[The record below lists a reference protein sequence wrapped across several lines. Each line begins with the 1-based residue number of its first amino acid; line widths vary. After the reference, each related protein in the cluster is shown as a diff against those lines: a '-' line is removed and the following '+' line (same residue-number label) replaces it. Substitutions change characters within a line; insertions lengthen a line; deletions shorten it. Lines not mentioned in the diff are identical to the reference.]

1 MPLMTNKKHVQD
13 IYANAAEKKRV
24 IPCFCSENL
33 TTTEAVL
40 AAVKDFGDLHGEKDL
55 PITLAITNLY
65 SHRPQSINYTHTGN
79 WRVGL
84 ALFMRDLQALCENY
98 SPFKDLK
105 VMVHLDHIQHD
116 ADVELLDWDMEQFS
130 SIMYD
135 ASSLPL
141 AENIRKTAEF
151 AERNHDKILIEGA
164 CDEIVDATGSES
176 GELTNPDK
184 AEEYISGT
192 GADMIVANLGTE
204 HRASAAELQY
214 HGDMAKQISARIGG
228 ARLVLHGCS
237 SVSSDQIRYLFVD
250 GICKV
255 NIWTALERDS
265 SPVLFTAMVNK
276 AAKIAGAQAVEKLT
290 EAGIMGPKADH
301 SSRPSL
307 DFYTTVY
314 RQNIVFE
321 EMKKIVNSYL
331 ELWYV

>member
-1 MPLMTNKKHVQD
+1 MPLITDKKQVQD
-13 IYANAAEKKRV
+13 IYAAAAKKKRV

-40 AAVKDFGDLHGEKDL
+40 AALRDFGNLYGEKDL
-55 PITLAITNLY
+55 PVTLAITNLY
-65 SHRPQSINYTHTGN
+65 SHRSQSINYTHTGN
-79 WRVGL
+79 WEVGL
-84 ALFMRDLQALCENY
+84 RLFMRDLQTLCEDY
-98 SPFKDLK
+98 SPFKDLQ

-116 ADVELLDWDMEQFS
+116 ADVELLSWDMEQFS

-151 AERNHDKILIEGA
+151 VERNGDKILIEGA

-176 GELTNPDK
+176 CELTSPDK
-184 AEEYISGT
+184 SETYISGT

-204 HRASAAELQY
+204 HRASAAELKY

-237 SVSSDQIRYLFVD
+237 SVSSNQIGNLFDD

-255 NIWTALERDS
+255 NIWTTLERDS
-265 SPVLFTAMVNK
+265 SPALFTAMANN
-276 AAKIAGAQAVEKLT
+276 AAKIAGANTVEKLMKS
-290 EAGIMGPKADH
+290 GIMGPGADT
-301 SSRPSL
+301 SSKPSL

-314 RQNIVFE
+314 RQDIVFKE
-321 EMKKIVNSYL
+321 IKKIVNSYL